1 MSLQIGIAGLP
12 NVGKSSLFQ
21 VLTKKQVDTSNYP
34 FATIDPNVG
43 VVAVPDERL
52 AKLTELENSA
62 KTVPTTIEF
71 VDIAG
76 LVKDAHKG
84 EGLGNKFLANIR
96 EVDAVAEVIRAF
108 DDPNVIHVAGKVDP
122 RSDMETIDIELAMA
136 DFVTVNKR
144 LETLRGQQKA
154 GLNKQQ
160 SVELALI
167 EKIHGGLSE
176 GEPVRDYV
184 INIEEQN
191 VLKPL
196 NLLTIKPLLYI
207 LNVSEQEAATAN
219 AEDFGL
225 PPEQTVIMAVKLEQE
240 LANLVPEEAK
250 TFLQEYGLHESG
262 LDRFIKSAYQ
272 LLNLI
277 TFLTTGPDETRAW
290 TVPAGTKAPQAAGVI
305 HSDFAKNFIRAEIV
319 SYHDLIAAGSWEK
332 ARAAGKL
339 RTEGK
344 DYVIKDGDVVFFRVG
359 V

>member
-1 MSLQIGIAGLP
+1 MSFSIGIVGLP

-52 AKLTELENSA
+52 DKLTELENSL
-62 KTVPTTIEF
+62 KTIPTTIEF

-108 DDPNVIHVAGKVDP
+108 DDPNVIHVSGKVDP
-122 RSDMETIDIELAMA
+122 RSDMATIDIELAMA
-136 DFVTVNKR
+136 DFVTISKR
-144 LETLRGQQKA
+144 LEILKGQQKA

-160 SVELALI
+160 AAELALI
-167 EKIHGGLSE
+167 EKVHGSLAE
-176 GEPVRDYV
+176 GEPVRDFTLSE
-184 INIEEQN
+184 EEQAM
-191 VLKPL
+191 LKPL
-196 NLLTIKPLLYI
+196 TLLTIKPLLYV
-207 LNVSEQEAATAN
+207 LNVSEHEVAEADAN
-219 AEDFGL
+219 DFGL

-240 LANLVPEEAK
+240 LINLPPEESA
-250 TFLQEYGLHESG
+250 TFLKEYGLQKSG
-262 LDRFIKSAYQ
+262 LDTFITGAYR
-272 LLNLI
+272 LLNLV

-290 TVPAGTKAPQAAGVI
+290 TVPAGTKAPAAAGVI
-305 HSDFAKNFIRAEIV
+305 HSDFASNFIRAEIV
-319 SYHDLIAAGSWEK
+319 SYEDLITTGSWEK
-332 ARAAGKL
+332 AKTAGKL
-339 RTEGK
+339 RIEGK
-344 DYVIKDGDVVFFRVG
+344 EYVIKDGDVVFFRVG